1 MDYALDYVLEI
12 NEPDVPV
19 VHQRV
24 SFTYDDSRFFSKT
37 YAGLKLLGVVVY
49 AGTLSSCTASSL
61 YFYMSMLCV
70 MAMSAANSVRYEYC
84 HYKRYGTSF
93 YSAEEFIAWKKTL
106 WSRSRLFFSVTELA
120 IKIGYFIYTFPPEF
134 DFINRCTLGESIFKL
149 HILALTLIYLVSG
162 GITACLL
169 LSFYCCNTMS
179 RGHPHRHPP
188 HRHPPHRHPHRHQH
202 IVIHLIPAVIP
213 IQSPIQDG
221 LQDECCICLE
231 RAAESTLPW
240 SMLVCGHKFHTV
252 CVSTWL
258 ANHKTCPI
266 CRTSYNE

>member
-37 YAGLKLLGVVVY
+37 YVGFKILGVIVY
-49 AGTLSSCTASSL
+49 AGTLTSCPTANL
-61 YFYMSMLCV
+61 YFYTLMLS
-70 MAMSAANSVRYEYC
+70 AMTLSTANSARYEYC

-93 YSAEEFIAWKKTL
+93 YSAEEFIAWKKEL
-106 WSRSRLFFSVTELA
+106 RPKSRLFFSVTELA

-134 DFINRCTLGESIFKL
+134 DFINRCTVGESIFKL
-149 HILALTLIYLVSG
+149 HILAITLIYLVSG

-169 LSFYCCNTMS
+169 LSFYCCNIMS
-179 RGHPHRHPP
+179 RRRHPHRHP
-188 HRHPPHRHPHRHQH
+188 H
-202 IVIHLIPAVIP
+202 IVIRVIP

-231 RAAESTLPW
+231 RASESTLPW
-240 SMLVCGHKFHTV
+240 SMLVCGHKFHTA
-252 CVSTWL
+252 CVSIWL
-258 ANHKTCPI
+258 SSHKTCPI

>member
-37 YAGLKLLGVVVY
+37 YVGFKILGVIVY
-49 AGTLSSCTASSL
+49 AGTLTSCPTANL
-61 YFYMSMLCV
+61 YFYTLMLS
-70 MAMSAANSVRYEYC
+70 AMTLSTANSARYEYC

-93 YSAEEFIAWKKTL
+93 YSAEEFIAWKKEL
-106 WSRSRLFFSVTELA
+106 RPKSRLFFSVTELA

-134 DFINRCTLGESIFKL
+134 DFINRCTVGESILKL
-149 HILALTLIYLVSG
+149 HILAITLIYLVSG

-169 LSFYCCNTMS
+169 LSFYCCNIMS
-179 RGHPHRHPP
+179 RR
-188 HRHPPHRHPHRHQH
+188 RHPHRHQH
-202 IVIHLIPAVIP
+202 VVIRVIPAMIP

-231 RAAESTLPW
+231 QAAESTLPW
-240 SMLVCGHKFHTV
+240 SMLVCGHKFHTA
-252 CVSTWL
+252 CVSIWL
-258 ANHKTCPI
+258 RSHKTCPI